1 MFSIFKR
8 TAAKSTPV
16 VIPSPR
22 RETGASGLPEYYKG
36 LPSVEFLSKLA
47 PPYNIRTFR
56 KMRYNDSIIGGI
68 LMEIELMLAT
78 METSIEGPNAEFC
91 TEVLKRMETSIPQII
106 SDMSSAITYGFYIG
120 EKVYG
125 ADGSLIYLKDVKPR
139 FQETISAINN
149 ENGDVVQDTDTGQF
163 KFSYK
168 RALHHTF
175 IADCRNPFGTSL
187 LRHVYQPYYFK
198 SVLTASEAATI
209 DRDLTGLPVITTPE
223 GFDFSAAMPD
233 STNYDAAAAATLEWA
248 TDLVTNVRT
257 DSQQGIVLPFGFK
270 FEIVRGENRSSIP
283 TTDIINRF
291 NNDIVSGLLSQ
302 FMMSTK
308 MTDAK
313 TQIDTF
319 MRTIDAMALK
329 MSWTLNL
336 LLKDICQFNGKGE
349 APIFKFSKLR
359 QESLTNMASFVARLV
374 FNNVI
379 TPTTELEHSLLK
391 LADLPIGDTKRPMT
405 DKDSAN
411 LLSKIKPESEPAKK
425 DEPTKEPTK
434 KPAEEEE

>member
-1 MFSIFKR
+1 MFLFNKSPK
-8 TAAKSTPV
+8 KSTPV
-16 VIPSPR
+16 VIPSPK
-22 RETGASGLPEYYKG
+22 RETGTSGLPEYYKG
-36 LPSVEFLSKLA
+36 LPSVEFLYQLS

-56 KMRYNDSIIGGI
+56 KMRYNNSIIGGI

-78 METSIEGPNAEFC
+78 METSIEGHNSEFC
-91 TEVLKRMETSIPQII
+91 QEVLGLMETSIQQII
-106 SDMSSAITYGFYIG
+106 YDMSSAITYGFYIG
-120 EKVYG
+120 EKVFG
-125 ADGSLIYLKDVKPR
+125 TNGKLIYLKDVKPR
-139 FQETISAINN
+139 FQETISAINDDK
-149 ENGDVVQDTDTGQF
+149 GQVVQDTDSGQF
-163 KFSYK
+163 TFDYK
-168 RALHHTF
+168 RSLHHTF

-233 STNYDAAAAATLEWA
+233 SPNYDAAAAATLEWA
-248 TDLVTNVRT
+248 TNLVTSVRT
-257 DSQQGIVLPFGFK
+257 DSQQGIVLPFGYK

-283 TTDIINRF
+283 TTEIINRF

-319 MRTIDAMALK
+319 MRAVDAMALK
-329 MSWTLNL
+329 MSWTLNSL
-336 LLKDICQFNGKGE
+336 LRDICRFNGKDE
-349 APIFKFSKLR
+349 YPIFKFSKLR

-379 TPTTELEHSLLK
+379 TPTTELEKALLK
-391 LADLPIGDTKRPMT
+391 MADLPDGQTKRPMT
-405 DKDSAN
+405 DKDTAN
-411 LLSKIKPESEPAKK
+411 LATKIKTDSAPE
-425 DEPTKEPTK
+425 DKE
-434 KPAEEEE
+434 E